1 MSHNEEVRLS
11 HNPLS
16 SLSWA
21 AKYFAR
27 MLASPTSRA
36 KLLTFGQNSENTL
49 LITVI

>member
-27 MLASPTSRA
+27 MLASPTGA
-36 KLLTFGQNSENTL
+36 KLTFGQNSENTL